1 LVIGDWGEKGTSN
14 IEVKRSEVRGQ
25 RSEVRGQ
32 RSEVR
37 GQRSEVRG
45 QRSEVRGQRS
55 EARSHPFE
63 FMASWKG
70 IIGWCGKTD
79 FGRLGKKHRMEPH
92 PNKVIAKNAGIHAV
106 VQALD
111 PSPRF
116 LIVVNLMFGSTPF
129 SLRFPLVP
137 KLIFVED
144 VAVLFGPISQS
155 FASGSVD
162 GAETGQLPEVLRELR
177 DFR

>member
-32 RSEVR
+32 RSEV
-37 GQRSEVRG
+37 
-45 QRSEVRGQRS
+45 
-55 EARSHPFE
+55 RSHPFE

>member
-1 LVIGDWGEKGTSN
+1 MQIMGKDPCDGVEIG
-14 IEVKRSEVRGQ
+14 EVAIVKDAIVAELNGRETHCGH
-25 RSEVRGQ
+25 E
-32 RSEVR
+32 
-37 GQRSEVRG
+37 
-45 QRSEVRGQRS
+45 
-55 EARSHPFE
+55 
-63 FMASWKG
+63 
-70 IIGWCGKTD
+70 IIGLGSGD
-79 FGRLGKKHRMEPH
+79 QRPGDVHLHMGLGNDRGELLVFRIDREALQPIGRFGKKHGVEAH
-92 PNKVIAKNAGIHAV
+92 PYEVVTEGAGVHAV
-106 VQALD
+106 IVALE
-111 PSPRF
+111 PPPGL

>member
-1 LVIGDWGEKGTSN
+1 MGKYTRDRMQVGEITVIKHAIMDHSNGGETHCGQKIVGFRFCNQRTGGVHLDVWLGN
-14 IEVKRSEVRGQ
+14 HRSKLFVPC
-25 RSEVRGQ
+25 VD
-32 RSEVR
+32 
-37 GQRSEVRG
+37 
-45 QRSEVRGQRS
+45 
-55 EARSHPFE
+55 
-63 FMASWKG
+63 
-70 IIGWCGKTD
+70 GKA
-79 FGRLGKKHRMEPH
+79 FKAIGRLGKKHRMEPH

>member
-1 LVIGDWGEKGTSN
+1 MP
-14 IEVKRSEVRGQ
+14 RSGVNHRAPQPSFRVHG
-25 RSEVRGQ
+25 
-32 RSEVR
+32 
-37 GQRSEVRG
+37 
-45 QRSEVRGQRS
+45 
-55 EARSHPFE
+55 
-63 FMASWKG
+63 FMER
-70 IIGWCGKTD
+70 D
-79 FGRLGKKHRMEPH
+79 HR
-92 PNKVIAKNAGIHAV
+92 V
-106 VQALD
+106 VWA
-111 PSPRF
+111 PRF